1 MATALATA
9 AHHLGCLFG
18 FSMSMSEARQSR
30 VRLPMNMVMRC
41 HVDPDLMWSARANES
56 RGDGC
61 TYAGKASGLYPPRL
75 YAIAADSAVVVLFFD
90 AFRPR

>member
-30 VRLPMNMVMRC
+30 VRLPMNMVVCC
-41 HVDPDLMWSARANES
+41 HVDLVWTARANGG
-56 RGDGC
+56 RGDGY
-61 TYAGKASGLYPPRL
+61 TYAGRASGLYPPRL
-75 YAIAADSAVVVLFFD
+75 YAIAADSAVVLLFFD